1 MGIALAVTVLLMVG
15 LWVWIR
21 WQKVNILHD
30 SIPPM
35 PEISMYPQ
43 AFAQALEKAHALA
56 ISTNPQTAASGL
68 EELGRLFH
76 ANAFLPQARS
86 CWMGLMAV
94 HADDARWPYFIADL
108 SRLEGDE
115 SEMVPWVERSLQ
127 LDPEYGPA
135 WLKLGN
141 LYFAAGELD
150 RARECYERRLEWL
163 PDDPYAQVALARI
176 AMQQGDSHAA
186 MRRLQQLTSNTST
199 LPTAHYLLERL
210 LREQGDAEGADR
222 QQWLGTAAGRFREA
236 PDPRTDALSKWCYD
250 VEHLLMLGSIDYQT
264 HHGDKGRAL
273 FERAMQLN
281 PQHPEPYESLGRLYL
296 DEGKPEQAL
305 KILSK
310 GASLPQAPASLYFR
324 LSEAYRQLN
333 RANEALEA
341 ARNGLLQEP
350 NDPDLLKSVGSS
362 LDALGR
368 YDEAI
373 AAFESVLSDGIHA
386 AEAHLNIGLVHI
398 HAGRKN
404 EALEHLKKALELRP
418 QYPLALAELGVL
430 ELDVWNLD
438 QAEAYIRAFYDNYPG
453 SARARELMAQLGV
466 RKSMQ
471 AARTGDLDAAE
482 QFCLEGL
489 EIHPDSPD
497 LNSVLGLLYAQQERF
512 EQAVIRLESA
522 RRVRP
527 SDSRIV
533 VNLAQIHARLGR
545 FDQARWVLTEGER
558 VLMEQGKVNEA
569 RQVQRLRDQLPAAGS
584 RR

>member
-1 MGIALAVTVLLMVG
+1 MGVTLAVAVVLMAG

-30 SIPPM
+30 SIPPT

-43 AFAQALEKAHALA
+43 AFERALEQAHAQAK
-56 ISTNPQTAASGL
+56 STNPHTAAQGL
-68 EELGRLFH
+68 EQLGRLFH
-76 ANAFLPQARS
+76 ANAFLSQARS
-86 CWMGLMAV
+86 CWMGLLAV
-94 HADDARWPYFIADL
+94 QPDDARWPYFIADL
-108 SRLEGDE
+108 SRLEGNE
-115 SEMVPWVERSLQ
+115 SEMVPWVEHSLQ

-141 LYFAAGELD
+141 LYFAAGDLD
-150 RARECYERRLEWL
+150 RARESYERRLEWL
-163 PDDPYAQVALARI
+163 PGDPYAEVSLARI
-176 AMQQGDSHAA
+176 ELQQGNSSAAMQ
-186 MRRLQQLTSNTST
+186 RLQQLMSSEST

-210 LREQGDAEGADR
+210 LRKRGDIEAADR

-236 PDPRTDALSKWCYD
+236 ADPRVDELSQWCYD

-264 HHGDKGRAL
+264 EHGDKGRAL

-281 PQHPEPYESLGRLYL
+281 PQHPEPYESMGRLYL
-296 DEGKPEQAL
+296 DEGNPEEAL
-305 KILSK
+305 KMLSK
-310 GASLPQAPASLYFR
+310 GASVPKVPASLYFR
-324 LSEAYRQLN
+324 LSETYRQLN
-333 RANEALEA
+333 RAKDALHA
-341 ARNGLLQEP
+341 AQTGLQKEP

-373 AAFESVLSDGIHA
+373 AAFESVMSDSIHA
-386 AEAHLNIGLVHI
+386 AEASLNIGLIHL
-398 HAGRKN
+398 HAGRKD
-404 EALEHLKKALELRP
+404 EALLHLQKALELRP
-418 QYPLALAELGVL
+418 HYPQALAELGVL
-430 ELDVWNLD
+430 ELDAWNLD
-438 QAEAYIRAFYDNYPG
+438 EAEAHIRAFYDNYPG
-453 SARARELMAQLGV
+453 SSRARELMAQLGV

-512 EQAVIRLESA
+512 EEAVIRLESA

-527 SDSRIV
+527 SDPRIV

-558 VLMEQGKVNEA
+558 VLMEQGKVSEA